1 MTMPTAAAGA
11 SPGAAPAPARSGSLW
26 RNASFMKLWT
36 AETIS
41 QFGSQVSMLA
51 IPLVAI
57 VILGASPF
65 EVALLGTLEFL
76 PFILFSLPAGAWVDR
91 LRRRPILIAGDLG
104 RAISLASIPVA
115 HALGVLSVPQLMV
128 VGFINGVLTVFFD
141 VAYQSYLPSVVER
154 DRILE
159 GNSKLEVTRTIAQGA
174 GPAIGGGL
182 IGLITAPVA
191 IVADAISFLLS
202 GLFVIWIRKPEAA
215 PSRHVDEH
223 GQARQGLRTEV
234 AEGLRYVLGNRYLR
248 AIAACTGSSN
258 LFSSI
263 AFATYLVYVVRVLG
277 LDPATI
283 GVVLGLG
290 NIAAI
295 LGAVIAER
303 LGRVAGVGPT
313 IIGTAFLGGAGAIL
327 VPIAPVSDP
336 IPFLLLS
343 GAITGFANVTYNIT
357 QVSFRQAITP
367 ERMQGRMNATMRF
380 IVWGT
385 MPIGSIIGGV
395 LATTIGLHETIWV
408 GTFLGLFAFLPVLL
422 SPVRTLRAMPEMTA
436 PEPSSLPPDEL
447 GPRPG
452 PTPGA

>member
-1 MTMPTAAAGA
+1 MTTPSAAAGA
-11 SPGAAPAPARSGSLW
+11 TPDKAPAPARSGTLW
-26 RNASFMKLWT
+26 RNGSFMKLWT

-41 QFGSQVSMLA
+41 QFGSQVSLLA

-57 VILGASPF
+57 VILGATPF
-65 EVALLGTLEFL
+65 EVALLGTIEFL

-115 HALGVLSVPQLMV
+115 HALGVLSVPQLYV
-128 VGFINGVLTVFFD
+128 VGFVNGILTVLFD

-174 GPAIGGGL
+174 GPALGGGL
-182 IGLITAPVA
+182 IGLITAPIA
-191 IVADAISFLLS
+191 IVADAISFLVS

-215 PSRHVDEH
+215 PDRHVDEH
-223 GQARQGLRTEV
+223 GQARQGMRTEV
-234 AEGLRYVLGNRYLR
+234 AAGLRYVLGNRYLR
-248 AIAACTGSSN
+248 AIAACTGSAN
-258 LFSSI
+258 LFSSM
-263 AFATYLVYVVRVLG
+263 AFATYLVYVVRVLE
-277 LDPATI
+277 LDPAAI

-290 NIAAI
+290 NI
-295 LGAVIAER
+295 GAVVGAVLAER
-303 LGRVAGVGPT
+303 IGRRAGVGPT
-313 IIGTAFLGGAGAIL
+313 IIVTAALGGVGAIL
-327 VPIAPVSDP
+327 VPTAPITDP

-343 GAITGFANVTYNIT
+343 GVIVGFANVVYNIT

-385 MPIGSIIGGV
+385 MPIGSLIGGV
-395 LATTIGLHETIWV
+395 LATTMGLHEALWI

-422 SPVRTLRAMPEMTA
+422 SPVRMLREMPEMA
-436 PEPSSLPPDEL
+436 AAEPSSLPADTL
-447 GPRPG
+447 G